1 MDFDQTW
8 YIQSLRESGTLLIF
22 KVKGQGRRVKFL
34 GEGICHTLRCP
45 CLDYIFKQHF
55 NKKFVKEV
63 GSNFKKKYKILNFLP
78 DDMFWA
84 EKPKY

>member
-34 GEGICHTLRCP
+34 GEGICLLLALTFDIMQDIWRRPVNESFVEIQSWYLICGNGR
-45 CLDYIFKQHF
+45 LA
-55 NKKFVKEV
+55 KKLVR
-63 GSNFKKKYKILNFLP
+63 
-78 DDMFWA
+78 
-84 EKPKY
+84 